1 MAHPVSLKA
10 LAESKAEG
18 IQKATYFKVSPH
30 LVTFEQGFNLRDED
44 DELHAYIDQMEAAMR
59 AGAYI
64 PPIDVSVVDGKIVV
78 REGHCRTRA
87 ARRIE
92 GYMLEARQV
101 RGNEVDAVYCMMGSD
116 QKKPFSPVEVARG
129 YLRLIN
135 MGQDV
140 AAIAARL
147 GLHRSTIENAL
158 TLAEAPQAV
167 QTMVKA
173 GTVSPSLA
181 IKTVREH
188 GSAAPAKLAEAVAVA
203 QSKGKTKATPKHVP
217 KAPAEP
223 APDARAMLELV
234 RKLAALS
241 PLATPKREQI
251 ADLITTAR
259 NILGITV

>member
-18 IQKATYFKVSPH
+18 IQKATYFKVDPNT
-30 LVTFEQGFNLRDED
+30 VEFEEGFNLRDEGPGLD
-44 DELHAYIDQMEAAMR
+44 AYIDQLEAAMR

-64 PPIDVSVVDGKIVV
+64 PPIDLSVVDGRRIV

-101 RGNEVDAVYCMMGSD
+101 RGNEVDALFHMMGSD
-116 QKKPFSPVEVARG
+116 QKRTFSPVEVARG
-129 YLRLIN
+129 YLRLIH

-188 GSAAPAKLAEAVAVA
+188 GTAAAVTLRDALAKAEAM
-203 QSKGKTKATPKHVP
+203 GKTKATPKHVAVDP
-217 KAPAEP
+217 FK
-223 APDARAMLELV
+223 PDAKAALDLV

-259 NILGITV
+259 NILGIT